1 MIQRVSRAPALG
13 YWPDSALLSV
23 EAVEDRLFCAAEA
36 TLLPDG
42 LAGEL
47 ADLLP
52 DTDLI
57 PACDVESL
65 LELIPDLLPDATCA
79 SLGKIFLI
87 ILPELF
93 GEPPRPKKRSAAFPG
108 SHARLEALTRRVLA
122 QSLLDHPGDTQ
133 TPKIRPQVPVV
144 PQGRPMLRLDT
155 FHLGPS
161 VDWFDSQ
168 DPESA
173 WEAGTHLTAAWHRRV
188 RNGI

>member
-36 TLLPDG
+36 ILLPDG

-57 PACDVESL
+57 PACDVEAL
-65 LELIPDLLPDATCA
+65 LELIPDRMPDATCA
-79 SLGKIFLI
+79 IIGKIFAVV
-87 ILPELF
+87 LPELY
-93 GEPPRPKKRSAAFPG
+93 GEPPRPRKRSDAFPG
-108 SHARLEALTRRVLA
+108 SHARLECLTRRVHA
-122 QSLLDHPGDTQ
+122 QSLLDHPADAQ
-133 TPKIRPQVPVV
+133 TPKIRPQVPQAT
-144 PQGRPMLRLDT
+144 PSTMLRLDT
-155 FHLGPS
+155 FHLGLS

-188 RNGI
+188 KKGI